1 MTVNHDVT
9 GSNPVGGVLSNGR
22 ETSSLVAERL
32 RKVTHR
38 ALYES
43 AICSNFRGSQTQ
55 DLASVS
61 SVRTT
66 EFRVRNLNTVVR
78 FHYTPLH
85 GRLPKSGYKGVVLKT
100 IRSVKRHVGSNPT
113 SSFILIY

>member
-1 MTVNHDVT
+1 MVH
-9 GSNPVGGVLSNGR
+9 S
-22 ETSSLVAERL
+22 
-32 RKVTHR
+32 
-38 ALYES
+38 ALYEF
-43 AICSNFRGSQTQ
+43 ATCLVFRGSQTQ
-55 DLASVS
+55 DLASVF

-66 EFRVRNLNTVVR
+66 EFEVRNLNTVVR

-85 GRLPKSGYKGVVLKT
+85 GRLPKSGYKGMVLKT